1 MGNEIVKTLGKDT
14 VKKLKQMGVLTNKGE
29 FEKQVDQIPLIKRLW
44 DPETGNKELVLPK
57 GTLYELFCSYCLP
70 FLFYKQIILV
80 NRDLLMK
87 HTDMVTTKLETIQ
100 LSMPKSVDTMRKL
113 QIEMPKQLQLTMNSV
128 ETLKKRVEIIKEN
141 INKLEQ
147 FNEKLLKIINP
158 PSTTSSLS
166 LM

>member
-14 VKKLKQMGVLTNKGE
+14 VKKLKQMGVLTSKGE
-29 FEKQVDQIPLIKRLW
+29 FEKQVDQIPPIKRLW

-70 FLFYKQIILV
+70 FLFYKQTILV

-87 HTDMVTTKLETIQ
+87 HTDMVATKLEMIQ
-100 LSMPKSVDTMRKL
+100 SSMPKAVDTMRKL
-113 QIEMPKQLQLTMNSV
+113 HVEMPKQLQLTMSSV
-128 ETLKKRVEIIKEN
+128 ETLKKRVEIMKEN
-141 INKLEQ
+141 ISKLEQ
-147 FNEKLLKIINP
+147 FNERLLKIIDP